1 MRWTAL
7 LLCALTL
14 AACRAEREGKRAER
28 ARERSA
34 SVPGV
39 ETAVAAAEPMRDL
52 VRAFAAV
59 VADEQLAEVRDARTQ
74 LAQAEARR
82 RLAGQQVRRLE
93 ELAKGAVA
101 PRKELD
107 AARAEEAAASAEAA
121 RAVKALAAFGGE
133 NDHAPLGADEEWV
146 IAHVPQ
152 TDVPRIETGAEA
164 AFTPDAFAASELA
177 ARVDAAPAYVDPAT
191 RAAPVR
197 LRVRDPA
204 QQLRPGMTGAVTLEV
219 GRPHAAVVVPVAAV
233 VYDDAQPVVFVEEAE
248 GRYALRA
255 VKLGVVR
262 HDRVEIA
269 SGVEPGARVVVT
281 GAASLLSATRLPPE
295 GGED

>member
-1 MRWTAL
+1 L

-164 AFTPDAFAASELA
+164 
-177 ARVDAAPAYVDPAT
+177 
-191 RAAPVR
+191 
-197 LRVRDPA
+197 
-204 QQLRPGMTGAVTLEV
+204 
-219 GRPHAAVVVPVAAV
+219 
-233 VYDDAQPVVFVEEAE
+233 
-248 GRYALRA
+248 
-255 VKLGVVR
+255 
-262 HDRVEIA
+262 
-269 SGVEPGARVVVT
+269 GARVVVT

>member
-1 MRWTAL
+1 MRAQAL
-7 LLCALTL
+7 LLCTL
-14 AACRAEREGKRAER
+14 ALVACRPEERKRPGGAR
-28 ARERSA
+28 AERSA

-39 ETAVAAAEPMRDL
+39 ETAAAATEPMRDL
-52 VRAFAAV
+52 VRAFGTV

-82 RLAGQQVRRLE
+82 HLAEQQVRRLE

-107 AARAEEAAASAEAA
+107 AAHAEEAAASAEAA
-121 RAVKALAAFGGE
+121 RAAKALAAFGGDK
-133 NDHAPLGADEEWV
+133 DHAPLGADEEWV

-152 TDVPRIETGAEA
+152 TDMPSIEAGAEA
-164 AFTPDAFAASELA
+164 AFSPDAFPGSELA
-177 ARVDAAPAYVDPAT
+177 ARVDAAAAYVDPAT
-191 RAAPVR
+191 RTAPVR

-219 GRPHAAVVVPVAAV
+219 GPPHDAVVVPVAAV

-248 GRYALRA
+248 GRYGLRA

-262 HDRVEIA
+262 RDRVEIA

-281 GAASLLSATRLPPE
+281 GGASLLSATRLPPE
-295 GGED
+295 GED